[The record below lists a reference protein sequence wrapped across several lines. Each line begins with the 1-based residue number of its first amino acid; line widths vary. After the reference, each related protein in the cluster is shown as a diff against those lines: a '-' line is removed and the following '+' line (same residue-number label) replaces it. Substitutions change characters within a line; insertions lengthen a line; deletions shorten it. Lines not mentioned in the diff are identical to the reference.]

1 MKIEGIDFPRPLIN
15 AVRDRELVVFAG
27 AGVSMGEPACL
38 PSFVALADRVAAETG
53 KSRKREEREAVD
65 AFLGRLEQS
74 GPDVHAL
81 AKRVLSGGDGKEP
94 EPTELHRSLL
104 RLFRNSE
111 EVRLVTTNFD
121 DLFEKAV
128 PAVFDE
134 RPEVFH
140 APALPLGNDFTG
152 LVHVHGSVREPERM
166 VLTDGD
172 FGRAYLTEG
181 WARRFVVDLFQAKTV
196 LFVGFSHEDVVLSY
210 IARALPPASGIPQRF
225 ALVGSEMDEE
235 ARARWRRLGVE
246 LVQYP
251 QGDDGGHDALP
262 VGVRVLSNLVHRGV
276 LDWRRVVHEV
286 AASSPPVDQEAN
298 DELAFAL
305 ERPENARFFTESAKS
320 SEWVEWLHER
330 GLLDGLFDHATY
342 GEREALFERWLIWQ
356 FAAREP
362 EVLLNL
368 IAGRANRLAPA
379 FWLRIV
385 VWLSEAEDPPID
397 QRLVSVWVSLLLENA
412 PRVELD
418 GELHSLAK
426 TCAKNSRWHDLA
438 ATFELCLVRR
448 VGFPRYVAGVEAF
461 WLEKTWAEQVRPNL
475 EKVADQVLACSVTCF
490 ERRQHLLETWRP
502 ERKGRDWDVMG
513 RLAIEPHEEDRQE
526 DRRHAIDVAIDAARD
541 ALDWLAE
548 HRGGDLGFWC
558 GRLTRSRSTALRR
571 LAVHGIVARADLSAD
586 ERIDWLLT
594 NTDLHELA
602 LRHEIFRAVRR
613 LYSHASDER
622 RKAVVGRILEFQ
634 GRSSGANRGQDA
646 EHVEYEKFNWLV
658 WLEDVAPSCPW
669 VQTPLREIR
678 QRHPDF
684 GRRRDPDLAE
694 GPVTPL
700 AVEPRSPWSADEMLS
715 QTPEEWVAALPA
727 DLPEEEYT
735 PEGRLLDRAGG
746 LALEIAKAVELQ
758 PSWGLGVADAL
769 LAAGRL
775 DVPFWPGLVRELGAD
790 EGSVLGDVIALFGR
804 PELQA
809 AHPGPLA
816 EVFRSAAAERESAWT
831 RELLPNAIAAAVDL
845 SDVARSVKLGAA
857 TEIRRRGWRHAGLNH
872 PAASLATFWV
882 CALDALRKDSG
893 PSTRSAERTK
903 VLEAL
908 SASFV
913 VADSDSAAISVSV
926 LAGQLSFLLAVE
938 EEWTRENLLPLFAV
952 ETAGP
957 GRSTLHEAVWDGFL
971 VGGRLLPAV
980 AEALEPAFLT
990 VAESVGKFSDW
1001 KRGAFLDYAATM
1013 MVYYVDDPLAEWVP
1027 RLLRR
1032 LEESGK
1038 RELAMAIGRRLQQ
1051 ASPEVLLECW
1061 RRWLECYWQ
1070 NRLDG
1075 VPASLAPV
1083 ETEAMFY
1090 WLSSLEPVFPE
1101 AVDVAVRMPAVSGQ
1115 RVPLQ
1120 LSKLA
1125 DCCAGAENVQA
1136 LAKLALHLS
1145 DHDLGLDR
1153 GSRLRLIERLLGE
1166 DLPEETKRRLEA
1178 AAVKWGSDREVG

>member
-15 AVRDRELVVFAG
+15 AIRDREFVVFAG

-53 KSRKREEREAVD
+53 KSRKKEEREAVD

-74 GPDVHAL
+74 GPDVHTL
-81 AKRVLSGGDGKEP
+81 AKRALSGGDGKEP

-225 ALVGSEMDEE
+225 ALVGSEMDED
-235 ARARWRRLGVE
+235 ALARWRRLGVE

-251 QGDDGGHDALP
+251 QDDDGGHDALP
-262 VGVRVLSNLVHRGV
+262 VGVRALSNRVHRGV
-276 LDWRRVVHEV
+276 LDWRRVVHELAV
-286 AASSPPVDQEAN
+286 SSPPLDQEAN
-298 DELAFAL
+298 DELTFAL
-305 ERPENARFFTESAKS
+305 ERPENVRFFTESVKS
-320 SEWVEWLHER
+320 SEWVEWLDER
-330 GLLDGLFDHATY
+330 GLLDGLFDHTRY
-342 GEREALFERWLIWQ
+342 GEREAQFGGWLIWQ

-368 IAGRANRLAPA
+368 IAGRANRLAPE

-385 VWLSEAEDPPID
+385 VWLREAEDPPID

-418 GELHSLAK
+418 GGWLHSLAE

-438 ATFELCLVRR
+438 ATFELCLVRS
-448 VGFPRYVAGVEAF
+448 VGFPRDASGMEAF
-461 WLEKTWAEQVRPNL
+461 WLEKIWTEQVRPHL
-475 EKVADQVLACSVTCF
+475 ENIADQVLARSVSCF

-502 ERKGRDWDVMG
+502 EREGRDWDVMG

-571 LAVHGIVARADLSAD
+571 LAVHGIAARADLSAD

-602 LRHEIFRAVRR
+602 LRHEIFRVVRR
-613 LYSHASDER
+613 LYPHASDER

-678 QRHPDF
+678 QRHSDF

-694 GPVTPL
+694 GPVKPL
-700 AVEPRSPWSADEMLS
+700 TVETRSPWSADEMLS

-727 DLPEEEYT
+727 DLPEEEFT

-746 LALEIAKAVELQ
+746 LALEIAKAVERQ

-775 DVPFWPGLVRELGAD
+775 DGPFWPGLVRELGAV

-816 EVFRSAAAERESAWT
+816 EVFRSAAAERKSEWT
-831 RELLPNAIAAAVDL
+831 QELLPNTIAAAVDL
-845 SDVARSVKLGAA
+845 SGVARSVKLGAA

-893 PSTRSAERTK
+893 SSTCPAERAK
-903 VLEAL
+903 VLGAL

-913 VADSDSAAISVSV
+913 VADSEAAAISVSV

-938 EEWTRENLLPLFAV
+938 EAWTRENLLPLFAA
-952 ETAGP
+952 EAASSG
-957 GRSTLHEAVWDGFL
+957 SATLHEAVWDGFL

-990 VAESVGKFSDW
+990 VVDSVGKFSDW

-1013 MVYYVDDPLAEWVP
+1013 MLYYVEDPLTEWVP
-1027 RLLRR
+1027 RLLRQ
-1032 LEESGK
+1032 LEENGK
-1038 RELAMAIGRRLQQ
+1038 KEFAMAMARRLQQ
-1051 ASPEVLLECW
+1051 ASPEVQLECW
-1061 RRWLECYWQ
+1061 RRWLKRYWQ

-1075 VPASLAPV
+1075 KPAGFTPV
-1083 ETEAMFY
+1083 EAEAMFH
-1090 WLSSLEPVFPE
+1090 WLSILQPVFPD
-1101 AVDVAVRMPAVSGQ
+1101 AVDLAVQMPVASVR
-1115 RVPLQ
+1115 RVPLR
-1120 LSKLA
+1120 LSKLG
-1125 DCCAGAENVQA
+1125 DRYAGTKNMQA

-1145 DHDLGLDR
+1145 DQDLGLDR
-1153 GSRLRLIERLLGE
+1153 RGQVRLIERLLAE
-1166 DLPEETKRRLEA
+1166 DLPRGTERRLEA
-1178 AAVKWGSDREVG
+1178 AAAKLGSGS